1 MSFFV
6 WILLLLLSF
15 IWGAS
20 FYFIEV
26 GLAFLSPA
34 WLVCLR
40 LSVAAIVLFGYL
52 VLRGIFLPRTLQFWG
67 ASLVMGVI
75 NNLAPFFLI
84 AWGQLFVTGGMA
96 SIINANTAFFGV
108 VVSAIFL
115 RSEPL
120 KLHRVI
126 GVILGVLG
134 VAAAIGFD
142 ALEGASPSII
152 GSLAI
157 LLATLSYALAG
168 VWGKLKLASWPAI
181 EVACGMLICS
191 AILSIPAGF
200 IVSGAPSLTLFQ
212 PAYLPQLLM
221 LAIGIGVLGTA
232 LAYPLYFQILT
243 YAGASNLLLVT
254 IIVPVFAVALDATIL
269 GQWVGI
275 NQLAGFVLVVVAL
288 AIMDGRLWPVI
299 MNWTK
304 GQNS

>member
-200 IVSGAPSLTLFQ
+200 IVSGVPSLTLFQ

-254 IIVPVFAVALDATIL
+254 IIVPVFAVALDAAIL

-275 NQLAGFVLVVVAL
+275 NQLAGFVLVVVGL

>member
-40 LSVAAIVLFGYL
+40 LSVAAIVLFVYL

-108 VVSAIFL
+108 LVSAIFL

-200 IVSGAPSLTLFQ
+200 IVSGVPSLTLFQ

-254 IIVPVFAVALDATIL
+254 IIVPVFAVALDAAIL

-275 NQLAGFVLVVVAL
+275 NQLAGFVLVVVGL

>member
-52 VLRGIFLPRTLQFWG
+52 VLRGVFLPRTLQFWG

-168 VWGKLKLASWPAI
+168 VWGKLKLAIWPAI

-200 IVSGAPSLTLFQ
+200 IVSGVPSLTLFQ

-254 IIVPVFAVALDATIL
+254 IIVPVFAVALDAAIL

-275 NQLAGFVLVVVAL
+275 NQLAGFVLVVVGL

>member
-1 MSFFV
+1 MSFLS
-6 WILLLLLSF
+6 WLYLLLLSF

-26 GLAFLSPA
+26 GLAYLSPA
-34 WLVCLR
+34 WLVSLR
-40 LSVAAIVLFGYL
+40 LTSAALFLFGYL
-52 VLRGIFLPRTLQFWG
+52 SLRGIFLPRSARFWG
-67 ASLVMGVI
+67 AVLVMGLI
-75 NNLAPFFLI
+75 NNLLPFFLI

-108 VVSAIFL
+108 IISAIFL

-120 KLHRVI
+120 RLHRVI
-126 GVILGVLG
+126 GVFLGILGV
-134 VAAAIGFD
+134 ATAIGFD
-142 ALEGASPSII
+142 AVHSASASII

-254 IIVPVFAVALDATIL
+254 IIVPVFAVALDAAIL

-275 NQLAGFVLVVVAL
+275 NQLAGFVLVVVGL

>member
-26 GLAFLSPA
+26 GLEYLSPA

-52 VLRGIFLPRTLQFWG
+52 ISRGILLTRTLQFWV

-75 NNLAPFFLI
+75 NNLVPFFLI

-96 SIINANTAFFGV
+96 SIINASTAFFGV

-120 KLHRVI
+120 KLHRII

-142 ALEGASPSII
+142 ALQGASASII

-168 VWGKLKLASWPAI
+168 VWGKLKLSNWPAI
-181 EVACGMLICS
+181 EVACGMLTCS

-200 IVSGAPSLTLFQ
+200 MLSGPPSLSLFQ
-212 PAYLPQLLM
+212 PAYFPELLT

-232 LAYPLYFQILT
+232 LAYPLYFRILSL
-243 YAGASNLLLVT
+243 AGASNLLLVT
-254 IIVPVFAVALDATIL
+254 IIVPVFAVALDAAIL
-269 GQWVGI
+269 GQWIGA
-275 NQLAGFVLVVVAL
+275 NQLVGFALVVVGL
-288 AIMDGRLWPVI
+288 AILDGRLGLAI
-299 MNWTK
+299 KNWAK

>member
-6 WILLLLLSF
+6 WILLLLPSF

-200 IVSGAPSLTLFQ
+200 IVSGVPSLTLFQ

-254 IIVPVFAVALDATIL
+254 IIVPVFAVALDAAIL

-275 NQLAGFVLVVVAL
+275 NQLAGFVLVVVGL

>member
-108 VVSAIFL
+108 LVSAIFL

-200 IVSGAPSLTLFQ
+200 IVSGVPSLTLFQ

-254 IIVPVFAVALDATIL
+254 IIVPVFAVALDAAIL

-275 NQLAGFVLVVVAL
+275 NQLAGFVLVVVGL

>member
-1 MSFFV
+1 MSFFA

-26 GLAFLSPA
+26 GLEYLSPA

-52 VLRGIFLPRTLQFWG
+52 ISRGILLTRTLQFWV

-75 NNLAPFFLI
+75 NNLVPFFLI

-96 SIINANTAFFGV
+96 SIINASTAFFGV
-108 VVSAIFL
+108 VISAIFL

-120 KLHRVI
+120 KLHRII

-142 ALEGASPSII
+142 AQGVSASII

-168 VWGKLKLASWPAI
+168 VWGKLKLSNWPAI
-181 EVACGMLICS
+181 EVACGMLTCS

-200 IVSGAPSLTLFQ
+200 MLSGPPSLSLFQ
-212 PAYLPQLLM
+212 PAYFPELLT

-232 LAYPLYFQILT
+232 LAYPLYFRILSL
-243 YAGASNLLLVT
+243 AGASNLLLVT
-254 IIVPVFAVALDATIL
+254 IIVPVFAVALDAAIL
-269 GQWVGI
+269 GQWIGA
-275 NQLAGFVLVVVAL
+275 NQLVGFALVVVGL
-288 AIMDGRLWPVI
+288 AILDGRLGLAI
-299 MNWTK
+299 KNWAK